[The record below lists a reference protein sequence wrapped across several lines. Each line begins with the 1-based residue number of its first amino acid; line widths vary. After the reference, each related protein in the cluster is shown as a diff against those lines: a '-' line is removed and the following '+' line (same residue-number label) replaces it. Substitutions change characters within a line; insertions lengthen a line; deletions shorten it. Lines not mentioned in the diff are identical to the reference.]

1 MQTPEV
7 LSLPSLNASKPPS
20 LDAFDRIGIS
30 VAYRQGDE
38 IYAQGDEGDAVYR
51 VLSGGVRASR
61 LLSDGRRQIS
71 GFYYGGD
78 LFGLET
84 GAGRHA
90 SAEAV
95 MDTRVLVVRRSR
107 LEHYG
112 PLGESLERAL
122 WSATSDALTRAQ
134 EHMMLVARKSAL
146 ERVAGFLDE
155 IAERFGG
162 DWVDLPMPRQDIA
175 DFLGL
180 TIETISR
187 MLTQL
192 QHDEIVEFR
201 GCRRFRIKAPA
212 RMAGLVA
219 A

>member
-1 MQTPEV
+1 MPTPEV
-7 LSLPSLNASKPPS
+7 LPLPFPSPAKPPPP
-20 LDAFDRIGIS
+20 DAFDCIGVS
-30 VAYRQGDE
+30 LFYRPGEEMFVQGDP
-38 IYAQGDEGDAVYR
+38 GDTVYR
-51 VLSGGVRASR
+51 VLRGAVRASR

-71 GFYYGGD
+71 GFYYDGD

-84 GAGRHA
+84 GSHRHA
-90 SAEAV
+90 SAEALV
-95 MDTRVLVVRRSR
+95 DTRVLVVRRSS
-107 LEHYG
+107 LKYYG
-112 PLGESLERAL
+112 AVGETLERAL
-122 WSATSDALTRAQ
+122 WSATGEALTRAL

-146 ERVAGFLDE
+146 ERVAGFLGE
-155 IAERFGG
+155 IAERVGG

-192 QHDEIVEFR
+192 QQDEVVEFR
-201 GCRRFRIKAPA
+201 GCRRFRIKAPS
-212 RMAGLVA
+212 RIAGLLA

>member
-1 MQTPEV
+1 MPTPEV
-7 LSLPSLNASKPPS
+7 LPLPFPSAAKPPL
-20 LDAFDRIGIS
+20 LDAFDRIG
-30 VAYRQGDE
+30 VRLVYRPGEEVFIQGD
-38 IYAQGDEGDAVYR
+38 QGDAVYR
-51 VLSGGVRASR
+51 VLSGAVRASR
-61 LLSDGRRQIS
+61 LLNDGRRQIS
-71 GFYYGGD
+71 GFYYCGD

-84 GAGRHA
+84 GSRRHA
-90 SAEAV
+90 SAEALV
-95 MDTRVLVVRRSR
+95 DTRVLVVRRSS
-107 LEHYG
+107 LKYYG
-112 PLGESLERAL
+112 AVGETLERAL
-122 WSATSDALTRAQ
+122 WSATGEALTRAQ

-155 IAERFGG
+155 MAERLGG

-192 QHDEIVEFR
+192 QQDEMVEFH
-201 GCRRFRIKAPA
+201 GCRRFRIKAPS
-212 RMAGLVA
+212 RIAGLLA

>member
-1 MQTPEV
+1 MPMPEV
-7 LSLPSLNASKPPS
+7 LTLPTPNARQPS
-20 LDAFDRIGIS
+20 LDVFDRVGVS
-30 VAYRQGDE
+30 VAYRPGEE
-38 IYAQGDEGDAVYR
+38 IFAQGDEGDTVYR
-51 VLSGGVRASR
+51 LLAGSVRASR
-61 LLSDGRRQIS
+61 VLSDGRRQIA

-84 GAGRHA
+84 GQTRHA
-90 SAEAV
+90 SAEALV
-95 MDTRVLVVRRSR
+95 DTRVLVVRRSC
-107 LEHYG
+107 LKHYG
-112 PLGESLERAL
+112 ALGEHLERAL
-122 WSATSDALTRAQ
+122 WRATGEALTRAQ

-155 IAERFGG
+155 ISERLGG
-162 DWVDLPMPRQDIA
+162 GWVDLPMPRQDIA

-192 QHDEIVEFR
+192 QQEQVVQFQS
-201 GCRRFRIKAPA
+201 CRRFRISAPA
-212 RMAGLVA
+212 RLADLVA